1 MPQRHAL
8 SFPSLLALL
17 ALALLLCSTPA
28 AAENLLRPGDTLPA
42 LALPAPDNPAQR
54 AWLGI
59 GGKTVFGVA
68 DVAADLVMI
77 EIIGVYC
84 PICHEQAPA
93 LRRLHARMQRDPG
106 LAGRVK
112 LVAVAVGATPEE
124 AAFARKKHKADYP
137 MVTDTDFTN
146 HKLMGEPKTPCT
158 LLVRRDGTVALAH
171 LGRIEDD
178 GEFAARMRSLL
189 P

>member
-1 MPQRHAL
+1 MLHRQAL
-8 SFPSLLALL
+8 PFLALLALL
-17 ALALLLCSTPA
+17 ALLFCFAPA
-28 AAENLLRPGDTLPA
+28 MAENLPRPGDILPA

-68 DVAADLVMI
+68 DVAADMLMI

-93 LRRLHARMQRDPG
+93 LRRLHARMQRDPD

-124 AAFARKKHKADYP
+124 AAFARKEHKADYP
-137 MVTDTDFTN
+137 LVTDTDFAN
-146 HKLMGEPKTPCT
+146 HKRMGEPKTPFT
-158 LLVRRDGTVALAH
+158 LLVRRDGAVALAH
-171 LGRIEDD
+171 LGKIEDD
-178 GEFAARMRSLL
+178 GEFAARIRSLL